1 MVSYDGPCVITN
13 VRCPQPQYQKIDVY
27 FQAEVDG
34 QTVTFVVE
42 DKTDTEVHGER
53 LARHLEVVVGDDEE
67 EDLIKPIYYKTGYV
81 FSNEREAVEQEG
93 FSVFQVQDMADFL
106 DGQSA
111 TQENEILRQYAEYLA
126 VYLLEPRIT
135 ALRGWDLTSTRAVG
149 VHGGAPRFADRSI

>member
-106 DGQSA
+106 DGQ
-111 TQENEILRQYAEYLA
+111 
-126 VYLLEPRIT
+126 PRIT